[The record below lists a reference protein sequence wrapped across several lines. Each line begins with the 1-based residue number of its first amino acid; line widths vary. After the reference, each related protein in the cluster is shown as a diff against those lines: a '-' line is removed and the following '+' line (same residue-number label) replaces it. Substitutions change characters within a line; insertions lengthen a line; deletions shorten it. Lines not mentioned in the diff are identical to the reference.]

1 MTIPNHP
8 DSQAQQT
15 SDLVCI
21 GGVAINRKYHAKAA
35 LITGTSNPATG
46 HITFGGVARNVAETL
61 ARLEANVRLVSLV
74 GEDEAGRAILH
85 HLSGLGVDVSQT
97 VASPASAT
105 AEYAAILDEAG
116 GLHIAMAAMDAFEA
130 ITPTVLESAWPHIQ
144 ASRWMF
150 ADCNL
155 PEATLHALLNRKAST
170 DARLAINTV
179 SVPKAARLPENL
191 CAVDVLFTNA
201 DEAHAMLGGP
211 RQAPERLAAGLRERG
226 AKGVVLTLGAQG
238 HLVHDNTGI
247 TVVSSLEAA
256 TLDVTGAGD
265 ALMSG
270 TLYGLM
276 AGQSLVDAS
285 RLGAVLATFT
295 LESEQDVLPDL
306 NPAWLEAQT
315 DRLARITS
323 RKLPAP

>member
-1 MTIPNHP
+1 MNAPKQL
-8 DSQAQQT
+8 DSQAPQAT
-15 SDLVCI
+15 DLVCI
-21 GGVAINRKYHAKAA
+21 GGAAINRKYHAKGA
-35 LITGTSNPATG
+35 LIAGTSNPATG
-46 HITFGGVARNVAETL
+46 NITFGGVARNVAETL
-61 ARLEANVRLVSLV
+61 ARLETSVKLVSLV
-74 GEDEAGRAILH
+74 GQDEAGRAILH
-85 HLSGLGVDVSQT
+85 HVSKLGIDVGQT
-97 VASPASAT
+97 VISPACTT

-130 ITPTVLESAWPHIQ
+130 ITPAVLDSAWPHIA
-144 ASRWMF
+144 ASPWIF

-155 PEATLHALLNRKAST
+155 PQETLHALLDRKAST

-179 SVPKAARLPENL
+179 SVPKAVRLPYNL
-191 CAVDVLFTNA
+191 SAVDVLFTNA
-201 DEAHAMLGGP
+201 DEARAILGDTG
-211 RQAPERLAAGLRERG
+211 QAPERLTAGLRERG
-226 AKGVVLTLGAQG
+226 AKGVVLTLGSEG
-238 HLVHDNTGI
+238 HLVQDDTGV
-247 TVVSSLEAA
+247 TCVSSLEAA

-276 AGQSLVDAS
+276 TGQSLVDAS
-285 RLGAVLATFT
+285 RLGTVLATFT

-315 DRLARITS
+315 DRLALITS

>member
-1 MTIPNHP
+1 MTTPNHP
-8 DSQAQQT
+8 DRQAPRT

-21 GGVAINRKYHAKAA
+21 GGAAINRKYYAKAA

-61 ARLEANVRLVSLV
+61 ARLEKSVGLVSLV
-74 GEDEAGRAILH
+74 GEDEAGRAVLH
-85 HLSGLGVDVSQT
+85 HLTDLGVEVSQT
-97 VASPASAT
+97 VVSSISNT

-130 ITPTVLESAWPHIQ
+130 ITPAVLENAWPQI
-144 ASRWMF
+144 AVCGWIF

-170 DARLAINTV
+170 DARLAVNTV
-179 SVPKAARLPENL
+179 SVPKAVRLPKNL
-191 CAVDVLFTNA
+191 SAIDVIFTNA
-201 DEAHAMLGGP
+201 DEARAMLGDST
-211 RQAPERLAAGLRERG
+211 QAPEHLTAGLRERG
-226 AKGVVLTLGAQG
+226 TKGVVLTLGSQG
-238 HLVHDNTGI
+238 HLVHDDTGV